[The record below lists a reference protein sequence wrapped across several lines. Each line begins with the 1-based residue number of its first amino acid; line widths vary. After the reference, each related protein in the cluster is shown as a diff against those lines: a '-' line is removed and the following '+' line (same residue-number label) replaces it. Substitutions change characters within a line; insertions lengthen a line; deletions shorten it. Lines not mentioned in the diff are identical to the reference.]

1 MCGIGG
7 ILFSKVSEDVLFQR
21 IKKLAQAQSHRGPD
35 DQQTLLRKNHGF
47 CHQRLSL
54 IDKEGGKQPFYDQ
67 SRRYLIVYNGE
78 IYNYEILRSEL
89 KNSYQFS
96 SNSDTEV
103 VLAAYLIWGESC
115 LDKFIGMFSFLIWDT
130 LSETGFAARD
140 PLGVKPFV
148 FYASNTEFVFASE
161 IKAIVACLDH
171 RLRINK
177 NSLAEYVVAPMLSGV
192 EDAILEGIS
201 FLGAGEKLL
210 INKEG
215 IKRSSYSNFSIV
227 PGSNSLEEN
236 IRLLKFELEESTRL
250 SLKADFPVGS
260 FFSGGLD
267 SSILTALAVKHQPLG
282 NKAFTVRFQNHEQI
296 NFDINSIVN
305 SDDFPYAKAYA
316 ESLAIPMEAVVLDTE
331 SILTALNTLGRIND
345 RIPAWEQ
352 ELSQHFLSSIASN
365 EFKAV
370 LVGDAADET
379 NYGYFFLLNEQVNYG
394 PLGLLN
400 LFGGEK
406 RSSLLSNDIQK
417 SIKPLE
423 FLNEKYTKLVSKN
436 GFTFNGSQKDRI
448 LAMSCLVYK
457 RWLGRL
463 LHNGDVHTMNF
474 GLEARVPFANQNVLK
489 IVAGI
494 DPDMGFYQS
503 NEKNVLKNAARGIIP
518 DYIINRK
525 KSALPRDPRMGPFY
539 QEILKNKLADQRDFV
554 EEYLNYEGLLALSSQ
569 KRIEETDRM
578 ILFNMISLLNWGQHY
593 AN

>member
-21 IKKLAQAQSHRGPD
+21 VKKLAQAQSHRGPD
-35 DQQTLLRKNHGF
+35 DQQTLLTKNHGF

-78 IYNYEILRSEL
+78 LYNYEILRSEL

-148 FYASNTEFVFASE
+148 FYASNNEFIFASE
-161 IKAIVACLDH
+161 VKAIVACLDYK
-171 RLRINK
+171 LRINK
-177 NSLAEYVVAPMLSGV
+177 NALAEYVVAPMLSGV
-192 EDAILEGIS
+192 EDTILEGIS

-210 INKEG
+210 INREE
-215 IKRSSYSNFSIV
+215 IRRSCYSNFSIV

-236 IRLLKFELEESTRL
+236 IRSLKFELEESTRL

-267 SSILTALAVKHQPLG
+267 SSILTALAVKHQSVG

-296 NFDINSIVN
+296 NFDKNSIVN

-316 ESLAIPMEAVVLDTE
+316 ESLAIPLTPVAVDTE
-331 SILTALNTLGRIND
+331 AILAALNTLAGIND

-352 ELSQHFLSSIASN
+352 ELSQHFLSKKASK

-394 PLGLLN
+394 PLGLLD

-406 RSSLLSNDIQK
+406 RCSLLSKDIQK
-417 SIKPLE
+417 AVKPLE
-423 FLNEKYTKLVSKN
+423 FLNEKYTQLVNKN
-436 GFTFNGSQKDRI
+436 GFTFNGNQKDRI

-457 RWLGRL
+457 HWLGRL

-489 IVAGI
+489 IVGGI

-503 NEKNVLKNAARGIIP
+503 NEKNVLKNAAKGIIP

-539 QEILKNKLADQRDFV
+539 QKILEKALDQQRDFV
-554 EEYLNYEGLLALSSQ
+554 EEYLNYEGLLALSKQ

-578 ILFNMISLLNWGQHY
+578 ILFNMISLLSWTQHY